1 MEEKSGRFRK
11 KKVNFSMVSNS
22 IIRDKDISLKA
33 KGLYALI
40 QSYITM
46 DNFTLYKS
54 FLMSRCCEGERAF
67 DSAWKELKETGY
79 LKMYKIREGAKT
91 FIYEYE
97 LLDVPDTGQEG
108 QSVGVQN
115 VGVENEGLK
124 DVRIQDVDGTKGGT
138 FNKTIPNNNLPNNN
152 KSNHILSNHIS
163 ADDVMEQIGYI
174 TFDDLDIR
182 QVDEI
187 VMLMVDVLNMPDDQ
201 TIRIARIEKPVP
213 IVKARFRKLNQ
224 FHIQYVIGCLKQNTT
239 KIANIQKYLLTALYN
254 APSTIGAYYT
264 AEVNHDMYG

>member
-46 DNFTLYKS
+46 DDFTLYKS
-54 FLMSRCCEGERAF
+54 FLMSRCSEGERAF

-79 LKMYKIREGAKT
+79 LKMYKIREGART

-97 LLDVPDTGQEG
+97 LLDEPEKPQDGH
-108 QSVGVQN
+108 SVGVQN
-115 VGVENEGLK
+115 VGVENEGLN
-124 DVRIQDVDGTKGGT
+124 DVPLQDVSGTKCGS
-138 FNKTIPNNNLPNNN
+138 FNKTIPNKTLS
-152 KSNHILSNHIS
+152 SNTSNQFISSVS

-174 TFDDLDIR
+174 TFGEMDIR

-187 VMLMVDVLNMPDDQ
+187 VMLMVEVLNMPDDQ
-201 TIRIARIEKPVP
+201 TIWIARTEKPVP
-213 IVKARFRKLNQ
+213 IVKARFRKLNK
-224 FHIQYVIGCLKQNTT
+224 FHIEYVIGCLKKNTT
-239 KIANIQKYLLTALYN
+239 KITNIKKYLLTALYN
-254 APSTIGAYYT
+254 APSTIEAYYT
-264 AEVNHDMYG
+264 AEVNHDLYR